1 MASIHSRRLQFTGM
15 SRPNDL
21 ALVREMMARL
31 GEGGVSTWLFGGWAA
46 ELLGLIRP
54 RAHHDVDLLHA
65 APDFTNADALI
76 ARNGDLAEIR
86 QKRFAHKRAF
96 LSDGVMIELL
106 LVQPAD
112 GKLVTLFWGTTS
124 YVWPADVLD
133 QRVGG
138 IRVASAAAVLG
149 YRTAHD
155 RLRDASSCR

>member
-1 MASIHSRRLQFTGM
+1 VQNPTAQCYATAARRKWPAF
-15 SRPNDL
+15 
-21 ALVREMMARL
+21 
-31 GEGGVSTWLFGGWAA
+31 
-46 ELLGLIRP
+46 IRDP
-54 RAHHDVDLLHA
+54 
-65 APDFTNADALI
+65 PDFTNADALI
-76 ARNGDLAEIR
+76 ACNGDLAEIR

-124 YVWPADVLD
+124 HVWPADVLD

-138 IRVASAAAVLG
+138 IRVASAASVLG

-155 RLRDASSCR
+155 RLTGR